1 MAESILILGGAKS
14 GKSRYALKVAES
26 LAGQRIFVATAQAYD
41 DEMRLRILRHQ
52 DERGSSWRT
61 VEEPLDLAGVLE
73 REDGQGRVIL
83 IDCLTLWLSNL
94 MTQEK
99 LEPDQLVERF
109 DELSEAAA
117 RTRAP
122 VILVANEVGL
132 GIVPDNPLARAYRD
146 MAGALN
152 QLLAKSVDRVVF
164 VAAGLPLAL
173 KGGQPDV

>member
-1 MAESILILGGAKS
+1 MGFWRKNGFPNQKKPLKTLSWLKAFSFWAGTKS

-117 RTRAP
+117 
-122 VILVANEVGL
+122 
-132 GIVPDNPLARAYRD
+132 PD
-146 MAGALN
+146 AGP
-152 QLLAKSVDRVVF
+152 R
-164 VAAGLPLAL
+164 
-173 KGGQPDV
+173 